1 MIVKE
6 EPPQEEPPQEEP
18 LETNKLYIAWL
29 DRQEHNMLKEVDG
42 ETRLKSDFG
51 KYLVN
56 AWNDDVVIKK
66 LPRVIENIIHEGQA
80 SKEDIKEFAELAAQ
94 ALNELENTKV
104 FDVLNKYITSGD
116 DKGRMGISPKQ
127 EAATD
132 EHGEKLKDPKTGK
145 TIFNTISENI
155 KEIDVADLR
164 QPKNVLDFAGAQ
176 HSELA
181 YDSDDE
187 GKMRESLLSKK
198 LTLSKKDFFE
208 TIGKSKFSLENISS
222 EKVGRLNF
230 TLIYDDS
237 ATARKRL
244 FAKAGFRHILVNTE
258 LSRTE
263 KIKEGMFDI
272 WGKKG
277 IEEARKALKEEWPNM
292 ETSEGEAILV
302 IQNMEDRKLI
312 QETIDEIE
320 ESFNLKMPMKIT
332 APLTNAHHQTR
343 EGQNSQKEVLDII
356 NNELINKER
365 LWELVKPQI
374 KAGVANELLDP
385 YRLDK
390 VTLELIVTTLD
401 KDGNVPSL
409 KENPKS
415 KKDII
420 VTFEP
425 SLKIEPFAF
434 ISIKPKF
441 EKTLLNRQA
450 AARGMRA
457 YGKEFA
463 PYNKMREMA
472 AKGVLHQFER
482 LEDVVEELKQ
492 DVKKLG

>member
-1 MIVKE
+1 MIIKE
-6 EPPQEEPPQEEP
+6 EPPQEEPPQEES
-18 LETNKLYIAWL
+18 LEANTLHITWL
-29 DRQEHNMLKEVDG
+29 DRTLHDMLKEFEG
-42 ETRLKSDFG
+42 ETRLKTDFG

-56 AWNDDVVIKK
+56 AWNDDIVIKK
-66 LPRVIENIIHEGQA
+66 LPRVIENIIHEGQT
-80 SKEDIKEFAELAAQ
+80 SKEDIKEFAELAIQ
-94 ALNELENTKV
+94 SLNELENTKV
-104 FDVLNKYITSGD
+104 SELLKQHIKNSD
-116 DKGRMGISPKQ
+116 DKGRMGLIPKQ
-127 EAATD
+127 EQAVD
-132 EHGEKLKDPKTGK
+132 DSGEKIVDAQGK
-145 TIFNTISENI
+145 KVYNEISDNI
-155 KEIDVADLR
+155 KQIDVADLR
-164 QPKNVLDFAGAQ
+164 QPKNVLEFAGAQ

-208 TIGKSKFSLENISS
+208 SIGKSKFSVENIS
-222 EKVGRLNF
+222 ETKVGRLEF
-230 TLIYDDS
+230 TLRYEDS

-244 FAKAGFRHILVNTE
+244 FAKAGFRHILVNKD
-258 LSRTE
+258 LSHTE
-263 KIKEGMFDI
+263 KIKEGFFDI

-277 IEEARKALKEEWPNM
+277 IAEARKALKEEWPHI

-320 ESFNLKMPMKIT
+320 ESFNLKMPMKIA
-332 APLTNAHHQTR
+332 APLTNAHHQTE

-390 VTLELIVTTLD
+390 ITLKLIVTTLD
-401 KDGNVPSL
+401 KDGNIPSL

-434 ISIKPKF
+434 VSIKPRF
-441 EKTLLNRQA
+441 EKTLMNRQA
-450 AARGMRA
+450 ATRGMKD
-457 YGKEFA
+457 YGEHYA